1 MSSDRNK
8 TMTRK
13 ILTAFLFI
21 LVAGSAIAFG
31 QDDPPGNDFVANG
44 NDRPDRADI
53 LRRELQL
60 SPEQLRKIR
69 VLNAGMR
76 PRMRDAQVAFLTARR
91 ELDEAIYAD
100 ELNEDELRLKVRA
113 VNEAQ
118 AEVNRLRAFSEV
130 AVRKILSPEQLV
142 RFRQLRQRFARQGER
157 GVRRT
162 DRPGGMRQMRRE
174 QRSDPPKKPELP

>member
-1 MSSDRNK
+1 
-8 TMTRK
+8 MTSK
-13 ILTAFLFI
+13 ILTAVLLI
-21 LVAGSAIAFG
+21 LVAGSVAFG
-31 QDDPPGNDFVANG
+31 QVDTPGNDFVANEA
-44 NDRPDRADI
+44 DRPERADI

-60 SPEQLRKIR
+60 SQEQLRKIR
-69 VLNAGMR
+69 ILNAEMR
-76 PRMRDAQVAFLTARR
+76 PRMRDAQQAFRIARR
-91 ELDEAIYAD
+91 DLDEAIYAD
-100 ELNEDELRLKVRA
+100 ELNEEDLRIKMRA

-162 DRPGGMRQMRRE
+162 DRPGGMRQMRRDR
-174 QRSDPPKKPELP
+174 QPDPPKDPKLP